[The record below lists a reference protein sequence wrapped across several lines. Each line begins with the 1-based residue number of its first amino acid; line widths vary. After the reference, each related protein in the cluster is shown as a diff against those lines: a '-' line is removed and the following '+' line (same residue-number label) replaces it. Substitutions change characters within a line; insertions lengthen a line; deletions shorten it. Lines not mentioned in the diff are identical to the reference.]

1 MSLNQESP
9 AALSAEQKPIS
20 LPTILKDI
28 LSDKAPRPYTA
39 NAFFDFVSHT
49 HCTESLDFIVKV
61 QDYHNLYT
69 SLQSFFNKEVTQE
82 SAHVGKEWKYLMSTF
97 ISPGS
102 PSELNLPS
110 NIRDQLLSHFDP
122 MLSPPRPDHLNPA
135 VRHTSEMLTD
145 NILIPFLR
153 SSPISNNDTIPPWDS
168 SSHQWSGLSNSFT
181 AEKRPF
187 LKRSPR

>member
-1 MSLNQESP
+1 MSFNQESS
-9 AALSAEQKPIS
+9 AALRAEEMPIS
-20 LPTILKDI
+20 LPAILKDI

-39 NAFFDFVSHT
+39 NAFFDFVSHK

-69 SLQSFFNKEVTQE
+69 SLQSFFNRTVTRE
-82 SAHVGKEWKYLMSTF
+82 SARVGKEWRYLMSTF

-110 NIRDQLLSHFDP
+110 NIRNQLLSHVDP
-122 MLSPPRPDHLNPA
+122 MLSPPRPDHLDSA
-135 VRHTSEMLTD
+135 VRHTSETLTE

-153 SSPISNNDTIPPWDS
+153 SSPISNYDTIPPYHS

-181 AEKRPF
+181 AEKKPVLR
-187 LKRSPR
+187 RSPR